1 MRRFIWEDPQWPRL
15 TVDYEAAAPALYAAS
30 FALGRVGGALPSL
43 ANSEQATVEFDVLA
57 DTALTTSEIEG
68 EHISRDSVRASLAR
82 RLHRAAPGELRT
94 NDVRADG
101 IVAVTLD
108 AIRNANATLTAERL
122 WQWHNDL
129 FPDAPRSL
137 TVGTWRGPDDDP
149 MRVVSGPVQRRH
161 VHFEAPPAAAVAG
174 EIDAFLSWIESRDR
188 PLESI
193 AKAALAHLWFLTI
206 HPFADGNGRIGRAIA
221 DLILARGATDTTAY
235 VSLSGQIL
243 RERTQYYAALESAQ
257 RGALDVTQWVIWFA
271 GCYERASGATFALI
285 EELLSASAFWRAHA
299 TTDFNARQRKIL
311 QRYLAGGF
319 EGWINSSKYSKMAD
333 CSQDTAQRDLA
344 DLLARGV
351 VIANDGS
358 ARRTSYRLP
367 SEFDPN
373 LPR

>member
-1 MRRFIWEDPQWPRL
+1 MMTRCRSSQDRCNGV
-15 TVDYEAAAPALYAAS
+15 TC
-30 FALGRVGGALPSL
+30 
-43 ANSEQATVEFDVLA
+43 
-57 DTALTTSEIEG
+57 
-68 EHISRDSVRASLAR
+68 ISRR
-82 RLHRAAPGELRT
+82 
-94 NDVRADG
+94 
-101 IVAVTLD
+101 
-108 AIRNANATLTAERL
+108 
-122 WQWHNDL
+122 
-129 FPDAPRSL
+129 
-137 TVGTWRGPDDDP
+137 
-149 MRVVSGPVQRRH
+149 RRH
-161 VHFEAPPAAAVAG
+161 RRSPREM
-174 EIDAFLSWIESRDR
+174 DAFLAWIESLDR

-221 DLILARGATDTTAY
+221 DLILARGATNTTAY

-243 RERTQYYAALESAQ
+243 KERTQYYAALESAQ

-271 GCYERASGATFALI
+271 GCYERASEATFALI
-285 EELLSASAFWRAHA
+285 EELLSAAAFWRAHA

-319 EGWINSSKYSKMAD
+319 EGWLNSSKYSKMAD

-351 VIANDGS
+351 IIANDGS

-373 LPR
+373 LRRLAPSVDRRKPLCYRTRWSSRVRLTCTSSSLSCVHCSG

>member
-1 MRRFIWEDPQWPRL
+1 MRRFIWEDPRWPRL
-15 TVDYEAAAPALYAAS
+15 AVDYEAAAPALFAAS
-30 FALGRVGGALPSL
+30 FALGRVGGALTSL
-43 ANSEQATVEFDVLA
+43 ADSEQATVEFDVLA
-57 DTALTTSEIEG
+57 DTVLTTSEIEG

-94 NDVRADG
+94 DDVSADG
-101 IVAVTLD
+101 IVAVTVD
-108 AIRNANATLTAERL
+108 AIQDANAPLTADRL

-137 TVGTWRGPDDDP
+137 TVGTRGPDDDP

-174 EIDAFLSWIESRDR
+174 EMDDFLTWVESRDR
-188 PLESI
+188 PPESI

-221 DLILARGATDTTAY
+221 DLILARGATGTTAY

-243 RERTQYYAALESAQ
+243 KERTQYYAALESAQ
-257 RGALDVTQWVIWFA
+257 RGSLDVTQWVIWFA
-271 GCYERASGATFALI
+271 GCYERASRATFALI
-285 EELLSASAFWRAHA
+285 QELLSAAAFWRAHA

-319 EGWINSSKYSKMAD
+319 EGWLNSSKYSKMAD

-351 VIANDGS
+351 IIANDGS